1 VEGSAKAIIIGLAA
15 ALAVVSGIAVY
26 DFQQTEP
33 QIQSAAMTEDV
44 QFLFVQHAGSGSL
57 EQDGDAYRLTLND
70 VSESTVRFADR
81 PYRYIDSVSTGSFVE
96 SWSFGDDSFEDDP
109 PNAALTL
116 DETGGQ
122 KTIVVELLN
131 PVYDEGT
138 KNLTYDVVEIGE
150 NISQSGISEFGQA
163 TLVIDNEAGTFPV
176 QHGLCRMIEVGI
188 FECDCE
194 YGYIQDGS
202 DPFCVQ
208 DDSR

>member
-1 VEGSAKAIIIGLAA
+1 MEGSAKAIIIGLAA